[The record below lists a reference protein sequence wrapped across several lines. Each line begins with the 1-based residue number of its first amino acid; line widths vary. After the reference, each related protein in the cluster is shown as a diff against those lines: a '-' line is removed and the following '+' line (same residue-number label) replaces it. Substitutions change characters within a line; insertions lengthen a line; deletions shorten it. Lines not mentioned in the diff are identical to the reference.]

1 MAKMKLAVPSGGG
14 MGVVR
19 GLLTICVV
27 ILLAGAAVVYWQY
40 TGYSHLQAR
49 VQAAE
54 KQFAESRTIA
64 ERLGKAQEQYT
75 NVSQK
80 LQHLELSVSE
90 RAYIPTLLK
99 QLETSA
105 RERRLTVLSV
115 RPTNAQPPQKAQTG
129 DNDEQ
134 KKAEKKKPAEP
145 YEKQV
150 IDVSVRGQ
158 FWDVMRFTE
167 HLTQFPKIL
176 AVERVQLRPRQ
187 RRDPSDPFEVEAQFT
202 LTAIIF
208 RSAEGGA
215 QP

>member
-1 MAKMKLAVPSGGG
+1 MKLAVPSGNGA
-14 MGVVR
+14 GVLR
-19 GLLTICVV
+19 GLITLCVV
-27 ILLAGAAVVYWQY
+27 VLLAGAGVIYWQY
-40 TGYSHLQAR
+40 TGYSELQTR

-54 KQFAESRTIA
+54 KQVTESRTIA

-75 NVSQK
+75 NISQK

-99 QLETSA
+99 QLETTAKSH
-105 RERRLTVLSV
+105 RLTVLSV
-115 RPTNAQPPQKAQTG
+115 RPANAQPQPKAQSENE
-129 DNDEQ
+129 DQ
-134 KKAEKKKPAEP
+134 KKDEGKTKPAEP

-158 FWDVMRFTE
+158 FWDIMRFTE
-167 HLTQFPKIL
+167 DLTRFPKIL
-176 AVERVQLRPRQ
+176 SVERVQLRPRQ
-187 RRDPSDPFEVEAQFT
+187 RKDPSDPFEVEAQFT
-202 LTAIIF
+202 LTAFIF